1 MADSL
6 RAALMDL
13 QVSGRVAVVTGGSR
27 GLGRAVAETLAAE
40 GCRVAVLA
48 RDAAACAEVATAIGG
63 NAIAVAVDL
72 ASRQSIAAA
81 FAEVRERLGP
91 PAILVYN
98 NSGAP
103 DSFFDEAAD
112 EDYLEAF
119 QLLVMGLSWCA
130 KEVIPAMSE
139 AGWGRIVTLG
149 SICAKEPHRDL
160 LPMVLHNITRP
171 AQLGLSKTLAN
182 ELGAS
187 GITVNTIGIGP
198 FAHDGTARLRAYKHL
213 QARGVATDGLAEAR
227 LKTIPLGRNGRADE
241 LAALTAFLCSEKA
254 GFITGQTVFIDGGLT
269 RSLY

>member
-1 MADSL
+1 
-6 RAALMDL
+6 MDL
-13 QVSGRVAVVTGGSR
+13 ELSGKVAAVTGGSR

-48 RDAAACAEVATAIGG
+48 RDVAACVEVAGAIGDAAI
-63 NAIAVAVDL
+63 AIAVDL
-72 ASRQSIAAA
+72 SSRASIAAA
-81 FAEVRERLGP
+81 FAHVREKLGP
-91 PAILVYN
+91 PTILVYN

-103 DSFFDEAAD
+103 DSFFDEAED
-112 EDYLEAF
+112 EDYLEAY

-130 KEVIPAMSE
+130 KEVVPAMRE

-149 SICAKEPHRDL
+149 SICAKEPHRDP
-160 LPMVLHNITRP
+160 LPMVLHNIARP

-198 FAHDGTARLRAYKHL
+198 FAHDGTARLRAYEHL
-213 QARGVATDGLAEAR
+213 QERGIATDGLAETR
-227 LKTIPLGRNGRADE
+227 LKTIPLGRYGRADE
-241 LAALTAFLCSEKA
+241 LAALAAFLCSEKA